1 MKRMPEP
8 VLPDPATDPTAVPR
22 GADVPSAQIVPLR
35 RTGEGNSVDDAS
47 LATVNASLAATD
59 DDPELEAALAAR
71 HRRRWRLSMPAN
83 RTAWAPPVTGALSV
97 IFGVVG
103 LFKLP
108 LFLAPLAIL
117 LALIAGWRGHHAW
130 AVIGLG
136 TGLVAL
142 LTSFWFWTWLGLAWL
157 YQIWG

>member
-1 MKRMPEP
+1 MKRMPEQP
-8 VLPDPATDPTAVPR
+8 LPESATNPDA
-22 GADVPSAQIVPLR
+22 AAQSAAAPSAQIVPLR
-35 RTGEGNSVDDAS
+35 RAGEGPVADDVA
-47 LATVNASLAATD
+47 LAATD

-71 HRRRWRLSMPAN
+71 HRRRWRLSMPAS
-83 RTAWAPPVTGALSV
+83 RSAWAPPVTGALSV